1 MSKFS
6 GTGDSILTNRIV
18 ILSRI
23 VKSEGDAAIIAMLS
37 IYSLLRFLSIEIPQV
52 TEIPQAKKNH
62 SPCPGNPEI
71 SLNLGKKS
79 SKIASKS

>member
-6 GTGDSILTNRIV
+6 GTGDGILTNRIV

-23 VKSEGDAAIIAMLS
+23 VESEGDAAIIAMLS
-37 IYSLLRFLSIEIPQV
+37 IYSLLRFLSIEIPQ
-52 TEIPQAKKNH
+52 AKRNH